1 MSFVDNDYHIVRGI
15 QVNTIALVGNPNSG
29 KTTLFNALT
38 GSNQH
43 VGNWPGVTVEKK
55 EGKIKFNGKTYN
67 IVDLPGIYSL
77 GAFSEDEIVARDFIL
92 KNNPDIVINVVDA
105 TNIERNL
112 YLTTQLL
119 EMGAKIVI
127 ALNMIDEAEER
138 NINLNIDAL
147 SEKLGAPV
155 VPTIASKKKGIDKLI
170 KKSIEL
176 MEKDIEHKPHI
187 SYGESIDKEIEKVK
201 SFLVNKDLEYPPQW
215 IAIKLLEGDEYIY
228 EFINNHEDL
237 SSSEEFNKMVE
248 QFKKNAEKY
257 ELEII
262 DKRYEFVN
270 SITNEGVK
278 RPDVMEETMTDKID
292 KILTHKYLG
301 LPIFALIMLIV
312 FQLTFAIGEDLLG
325 GLVEEGIEILGGFIE
340 SFLISINSPDWII
353 SFVAEGLIG
362 GVGAVLE
369 FIPLIVVLYM
379 LMGILEDTGYMARA
393 AYVMDNIMRAL
404 GLQGK
409 TFISMIVGFGCNVP
423 GIMATR
429 TLDNKKDRMI
439 ATLINPFM
447 SCGAKLP
454 IYLVFIA
461 AFFPDKGGLV
471 LFFIYLLG
479 IFIALL
485 MAKIFSN
492 TLFKGEPSY
501 FIMELPPYRLPTLR
515 NVLRNMWDNV
525 SGFLKRAGTTIFAV
539 VTILWVLAMLPIG
552 VEPYG
557 ESSILGRIGSFI
569 APVFKP
575 AGFGTWQ
582 AAVGLFAGIAA
593 KEAVVAT
600 LGMVYAGVG
609 EGTELIAAMQRVF
622 TPLTA
627 VSFMVMTLLYT
638 PCAATIATIKKET
651 NSSKWALFTVLYT
664 FIIGWIA
671 AVLVYQIG
679 RLLGFS

>member
-1 MSFVDNDYHIVRGI
+1 MSL
-15 QVNTIALVGNPNSG
+15 NTIALVGNPNSG

-55 EGKIKFNGKTYN
+55 EGKFQFNEKTYN
-67 IVDLPGIYSL
+67 VVDLPGTYSL
-77 GAFSEDEIVARDFIL
+77 GVFSEDEIVARDFIL
-92 KNNPDIVINVVDA
+92 KGNPDVVINVVDA

-119 EMGAKIVI
+119 EMGAKVIV

-138 NINLNIDAL
+138 NIKFDIKTL
-147 SEKLGAPV
+147 SQKLGTPV
-155 VPTIASKKKGIDKLI
+155 VPTIASKRKGIDELI
-170 KKSIEL
+170 ESSISL
-176 MEKDIEHKPHI
+176 MSENIDYKAHI
-187 SYGESIDKEIEKVK
+187 SYGNNIDKEVEKIK
-201 SFLVNKDLEYPPQW
+201 GFLINRDLEYPPQW
-215 IAIKLLEGDEYIY
+215 IAIKLLEGDEYI
-228 EFINNHEDL
+228 NQLVHEDRDL
-237 SSSEEFNKMVE
+237 NNSDEFRNILYNLRDSEED
-248 QFKKNAEKY
+248 Y
-257 ELEII
+257 ELEIV

-270 SITNEGVK
+270 NIARKAVF
-278 RPDVMEETMTDKID
+278 RPEKMVETKTDKID

-301 LPIFALIMLIV
+301 LPIFAIIMLVV
-312 FQLTFAIGEDLLG
+312 FQLTFAIGEDLFGELTAS
-325 GLVEEGIEILGGFIE
+325 GIEALGEAIE
-340 SFLISINSPDWII
+340 GFLINVNSPDWLI
-353 SFVAEGLIG
+353 SFISDGLIA
-362 GVGAVLE
+362 GVGAVIE
-369 FIPLIVVLYM
+369 FVPLIVILYM
-379 LMGILEDTGYMARA
+379 LMGILEDSGYMARA

-423 GIMATR
+423 GVMATR

-461 AFFPDKGGLV
+461 AFFPNHGGLV
-471 LFFIYLLG
+471 LFFVYFLG
-479 IFIALL
+479 ILIALL
-485 MAKIFSN
+485 MGKIFSE
-492 TLFKGEPSY
+492 TLFKGEASY
-501 FIMELPPYRLPTLR
+501 FIMELPPYRKPTLR

-539 VTILWVLAMLPIG
+539 VTILWILAVLPIG

-557 ESSILGRIGSFI
+557 QESILGRIGSFI
-569 APVFKP
+569 APIFKP
-575 AGFGTWQ
+575 AGFGNWQ
-582 AAVGLFAGIAA
+582 AAVGLFSGIAA

-600 LGMVYAGVG
+600 LGMVYAGVE
-609 EGTELIAAMQRVF
+609 EGAELVVAIQNAF

-627 VSFMVMTLLYT
+627 ASFMVMTLLYT

-651 NSSKWALFTVLYT
+651 NSGKWALFTALYT
-664 FIIGWIA
+664 FFVGWIM
-671 AVLVYQIG
+671 AVLVFQLG
-679 RLLGFS
+679 SLLGFS

>member
-1 MSFVDNDYHIVRGI
+1 M
-15 QVNTIALVGNPNSG
+15 NTIALVGNPNSG
-29 KTTLFNALT
+29 KTTLFNAIT

-55 EGKIKFNGKTYN
+55 EGVFEFNGKTYN
-67 IVDLPGIYSL
+67 VVDLPGTYSL

-92 KNNPDIVINVVDA
+92 KGNPDVVINVVDS

-119 EMGAKIVI
+119 EMGVKVVV

-138 NINLNIDAL
+138 NIKFDIQSLAK
-147 SEKLGAPV
+147 KLGAPV
-155 VPTIASKKKGIDKLI
+155 IPTIASKRKGLDELI
-170 KKSIEL
+170 KNSIEL
-176 MEKDIEHKPHI
+176 MKIDGNFGANI
-187 SYGESIDKEIEKVK
+187 SYGKNLDNKVK
-201 SFLVNKDLEYPPQW
+201 ELKKLLDNKNLEYPSQW
-215 IAIKLLEGDEYIY
+215 LAIKLLEGDQYIY
-228 EFINNHEDL
+228 ELINNSKDL
-237 SSSEEFNKMVE
+237 NFCDEF
-248 QFKKNAEKY
+248 KNAIYTLENSKEDY

-262 DKRYEFVN
+262 DKRYEFIDN
-270 SITNEGVK
+270 ILETSVK
-278 RPDVMEETMTDKID
+278 LPINTTETRTDKID
-292 KILTHKYLG
+292 KVITHKYLG
-301 LPIFALIMLIV
+301 LPIFALIMLLV
-312 FQLTFAIGEDLLG
+312 FQLTFAVGEDLLG
-325 GLVEEGIEILGGFIE
+325 GLMGQGIKALGGIIE
-340 SFLISINSPDWII
+340 NLLIGANSPNWII
-353 SFVAEGLIG
+353 SFVTEGIIG
-362 GVGAVLE
+362 GLGAVVE
-369 FIPLIVVLYM
+369 FVPLIVVLYM
-379 LMGILEDTGYMARA
+379 LMGILEDSGYMARA

-429 TLDNKKDRMI
+429 TLENKKDRMI

-447 SCGAKLP
+447 SCGARIP
-454 IYLVFIA
+454 IYLTFIA
-461 AFFPDKGGLV
+461 AFFPKNGGLV
-471 LFFIYLLG
+471 LFLLYFLG
-479 IFIALL
+479 ILIALL
-485 MAKIFSN
+485 MGKIFSK

-539 VTILWVLAMLPIG
+539 VTILWILSVLPIG
-552 VEPYG
+552 VEPY
-557 ESSILGRIGSFI
+557 SKNSMLGKIGLFL
-569 APVFKP
+569 APIFKP

-609 EGTELIAAMQRVF
+609 EGAELVAAIQNAF

-627 VSFMVMTLLYT
+627 ASFMVMTLLYT
-638 PCAATIATIKKET
+638 PCAAVIGTVKKET
-651 NSSKWALFTVLYT
+651 NSYKWAIFIAVYT
-664 FIIGWIA
+664 FAVGWLG
-671 AVLVYQIG
+671 AVLVFQIG
-679 RLLGFS
+679 KFLGFS